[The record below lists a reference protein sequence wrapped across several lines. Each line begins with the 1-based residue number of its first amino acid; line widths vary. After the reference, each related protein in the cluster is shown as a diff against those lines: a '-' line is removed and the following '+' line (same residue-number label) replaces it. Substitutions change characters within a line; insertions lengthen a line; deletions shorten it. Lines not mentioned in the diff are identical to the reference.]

1 MYTSFLRDLLFVV
14 RFKPHFLETVA
25 DGCDNKPD
33 LAGFFGQHFDKV
45 EQLLPA
51 GFAEICLAVLGEML
65 DIIRQ
70 QFAVPVAQMFFA
82 AFHALH
88 VLGAFFFCGLFFAVL
103 VLVPVGKVLA
113 GIEVAVD
120 DTNQG
125 CGMEKAGR
133 CFQPN
138 RPMPK
143 FSRAATSIGST
154 QEEKNGVT
162 ASRSHSPRRQLRR
175 QCETEMGACQLMPC
189 SAVSTIGRA
198 CNKKSSP
205 SR

>member
-1 MYTSFLRDLLFVV
+1 MLSHLRRQFVEGLLGVEDAAGVAAEQRAKMYASFLRDLLFVV

-25 DGCDNKPD
+25 DGCDNKRD

-51 GFAEICLAVLGEML
+51 AFAEICLAVLGEML

-70 QFAVPVAQMFFA
+70 QFAVPVAQMFFS

-103 VLVPVGKVLA
+103 ALVPVGKVLA

-120 DTNQG
+120 DTKPGVRHGEGGPVLPAQPPG
-125 CGMEKAGR
+125 AEVFACGD
-133 CFQPN
+133 
-138 RPMPK
+138 
-143 FSRAATSIGST
+143 
-154 QEEKNGVT
+154 
-162 ASRSHSPRRQLRR
+162 
-175 QCETEMGACQLMPC
+175 
-189 SAVSTIGRA
+189 
-198 CNKKSSP
+198 
-205 SR
+205 